1 MIDCT
6 FELNNKP
13 MSVFR
18 CGATSFPAFSGLGK
32 HVNRRASVCIPS
44 EGPIPS
50 GHYCIF
56 DRQVGGLSGPFDRL
70 FGERRDWSAS
80 LWEIA
85 IKSGLR
91 RKDFRIDPGALMAA
105 LRDSGF
111 LELPITAV
119 HAVGVAELPAIHKDP
134 FDRLLV
140 AQSMAEP
147 MTLLTNDATL
157 GDYWDGV
164 KVV

>member
-1 MIDCT
+1 MRILLDT
-6 FELNNKP
+6 HLLLWAMAASRKL
-13 MSVFR
+13 S
-18 CGATSFPAFSGLGK
+18 
-32 HVNRRASVCIPS
+32 RAVRTQLLDPGNEVYYSA
-44 EGPIPS
+44 
-50 GHYCIF
+50 
-56 DRQVGGLSGPFDRL
+56 
-70 FGERRDWSAS
+70 AS

-91 RKDFRIDPGALMAA
+91 RKNFRIDPGALMAA
-105 LRDSGF
+105 LRASGF

-119 HAVGVAELPAIHKDP
+119 HAVGVAQLPAIHKDP

-140 AQSMAEP
+140 AQSKAEP

>member
-1 MIDCT
+1 MRILLDT
-6 FELNNKP
+6 HLLLWAMAASRKLP
-13 MSVFR
+13 RPV
-18 CGATSFPAFSGLGK
+18 
-32 HVNRRASVCIPS
+32 RAQLLDQGNEIYYSA
-44 EGPIPS
+44 
-50 GHYCIF
+50 
-56 DRQVGGLSGPFDRL
+56 
-70 FGERRDWSAS
+70 AS

-91 RKDFRIDPGALMAA
+91 RKDLRIDIEALLAA
-105 LRDSGF
+105 LRESGF
-111 LELPITAV
+111 VELPITAV
-119 HAVGVAELPAIHKDP
+119 HAAGVVKLPAIHKDP

-147 MTLLTNDATL
+147 MMLLTNDATL

>member
-1 MIDCT
+1 M
-6 FELNNKP
+6 
-13 MSVFR
+13 
-18 CGATSFPAFSGLGK
+18 A
-32 HVNRRASVCIPS
+32 ASRKLPRTVRPQLLDPGNEIYYS
-44 EGPIPS
+44 A
-50 GHYCIF
+50 
-56 DRQVGGLSGPFDRL
+56 
-70 FGERRDWSAS
+70 AS

-91 RKDFRIDPGALMAA
+91 RKDFRIDLDALLTA
-105 LRDSGF
+105 LRESG
-111 LELPITAV
+111 LVELPITSV
-119 HAVGVAELPAIHKDP
+119 HAVGVARLPPIHKDP

>member
-1 MIDCT
+1 MRILLDT
-6 FELNNKP
+6 HLLLWA
-13 MSVFR
+13 M
-18 CGATSFPAFSGLGK
+18 A
-32 HVNRRASVCIPS
+32 ASRKLPRTVRTQLLDPGNEVYYS
-44 EGPIPS
+44 A
-50 GHYCIF
+50 
-56 DRQVGGLSGPFDRL
+56 
-70 FGERRDWSAS
+70 AS

-105 LRDSGF
+105 LRESGF

-119 HAVGVAELPAIHKDP
+119 HAVSVAELPAIHKDP